1 MFDYL
6 VAHGRMKEK
15 EARAKFRQVGVT
27 PSLGCGPNLCSGGWH
42 AGSSCHLSA
51 ASEGRLG
58 PAYQRGG
65 LEAGRRVAAPPA
77 RAAASGLTP
86 LPSFQIVSAVQYCH
100 QKFIVHRDLKVR
112 HALASRV

>member
-1 MFDYL
+1 M
-6 VAHGRMKEK
+6 AHGRMKEK

-65 LEAGRRVAAPPA
+65 LEAGCRVAAPPA